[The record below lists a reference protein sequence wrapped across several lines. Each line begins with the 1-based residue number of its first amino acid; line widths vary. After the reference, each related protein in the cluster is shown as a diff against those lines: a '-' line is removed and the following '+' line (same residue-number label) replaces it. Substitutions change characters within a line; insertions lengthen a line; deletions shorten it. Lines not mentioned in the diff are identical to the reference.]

1 MITGA
6 VSEIQRFSLHDGP
19 GIRTTVF
26 FKGCQLRCQWC
37 HNPETL
43 SSEKEI
49 LRYKNKCT
57 GCGICATMC
66 PAGINV
72 YDKKCVRC
80 GKCIDSCPSGALK
93 LAGNYM
99 SVEDVVNEIL
109 EDDVFYGT
117 SGGVT
122 LSGGE
127 PILQTEFAGA
137 VLKECRH
144 LGINTAIETNLAYP
158 WLLLDS
164 LLPSLDIVI
173 FDMKIWDNEKHIK
186 YTGRSNREILDNIKK
201 LGGTLMRVIVRT
213 PLIKGINDTDEDIEP
228 IAEFLSNIEN
238 IEYYELLEYHVLG
251 NEKYPAL
258 GLPAPAFTAPDRN
271 VVNDLSKSIL
281 KYPLK
286 LMINGERIES

>member
-49 LRYKNKCT
+49 LRYENKCA
-57 GCGICATMC
+57 GCGICTTMC
-66 PAGINV
+66 PAGVNV

-80 GKCIDSCPSGALK
+80 GKCVDSCPSGALK
-93 LAGNYM
+93 LAGNYI
-99 SVEDVVNEIL
+99 SVEDVVSEIL

-127 PILQTEFAGA
+127 PVLQAEFAGA

-173 FDMKIWDNEKHIK
+173 FDIKIWDNEKHIK

-201 LGGTLMRVIVRT
+201 LGGTSTRIIART
-213 PLIKGINDTDEDIEP
+213 PLIKGVNDADEDIGP
-228 IAEFLSNIEN
+228 IAGFLSNIEN